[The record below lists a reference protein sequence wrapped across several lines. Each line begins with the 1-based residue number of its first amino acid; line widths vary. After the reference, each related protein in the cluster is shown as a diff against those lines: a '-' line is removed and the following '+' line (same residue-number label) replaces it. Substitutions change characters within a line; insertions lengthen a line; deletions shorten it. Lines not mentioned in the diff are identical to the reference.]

1 MQNVY
6 LSDIT
11 MMLADSSA
19 GFSLSFREKIELAK
33 LLDRLNLST
42 IELGSIQNRKI
53 DSLLIKSVAAAVKH
67 SAVAVPVSQDPESI
81 DTTWAALKDAREPR
95 LQLKA
100 PMSPAQMEY
109 FWHKK
114 PDKLLEAIRD
124 LITRCREKCADVE
137 FIADDAC
144 RAERSFLCQA
154 VKTAIDA
161 GATAVTLCDAAGLM
175 FPEEFSAFI
184 TEVKAAV
191 PELEGV
197 RLGVQC
203 SNALSMAGACAMA
216 AVRVGASI
224 VKTACYAGEEITR
237 TAEFAAILRSRG
249 SELGFSCDIRHAEIK
264 RITTQVERMCAAAR
278 GQTGMLASAQ
288 DKSEISSMTL
298 SRHDDRAAV
307 MKAVEMLGYDLSEED
322 AAKVYDAF
330 NSITARKE
338 TISTHELD
346 TIVASAALQVPPTYR
361 LNNFVINC
369 GNVISASAH
378 MKLQKGE
385 EMLEGICLGDGP
397 IDAAFRAIEQIIGRH
412 YELDDFQIQSVTEGR
427 EAVGEAVVRLRSN
440 GKLYSG
446 RGISTDIVGASI
458 RAYLSAL
465 NKIVYEEAEA

>member
-42 IELGSIQNRKI
+42 IELGPIQNRKI

-81 DTTWAALKDAREPR
+81 DITWAALKDAREPR

-184 TEVKAAV
+184 IEVKAAV

-216 AVRVGASI
+216 AVRVGAST

-338 TISTHELD
+338 TISAHELD